1 MLKAVMFD
9 VDGTLGDT
17 LPLCTETYR
26 RITEEVTGRRPTAA
40 EVESLYG
47 LSDRGVL
54 GGLLGMDPEDPA
66 LPLGR
71 MVEIYEHLHPTLA
84 PAPFPGAVEV
94 LRGVKEAGMHVGI
107 ISGKESHTAMPTLR
121 FFGLVGLYEWAGFGE
136 PTHNAKGERLQEAM
150 RHWNLQPHELVYV
163 GDAPSDITQAHG
175 AGVRIVNAAWSPSA
189 AGMEREC
196 LALKPDFRLTDMA
209 ELLPLLQQAQHP
221 APRSPH
227 GGGRP

>member
-66 LPLGR
+66 MPIARL
-71 MVEIYEHLHPTLA
+71 VEIYESLHPAMA
-84 PAPFPGAVEV
+84 PAPFPGAVET
-94 LRGVKEAGMHVGI
+94 LRGVKAAGLRVGI
-107 ISGKESHTAMPTLR
+107 ISGKEDHTAVPTLE
-121 FFGLVGLYEWAGFGE
+121 FFGLQGLYEWAGYGM
-136 PTHNAKGERLQEAM
+136 PDRNVKGERLREIMQL
-150 RHWNLQPHELVYV
+150 WNLQPHELVYV
-163 GDAPSDITQAHG
+163 GDAPSDITLAHG
-175 AGVRIVNAAWSPSA
+175 AGVRIVNAAWAPG
-189 AGMEREC
+189 AGLEEQAC
-196 LALKPDFRLTDMA
+196 LALHPDYRLTDMA
-209 ELLPLLQQAQHP
+209 QLLPLLL
-221 APRSPH
+221 SL
-227 GGGRP
+227 